1 MKKERKEIYLDKNEN
16 PYKPS
21 KNIIKELESFD
32 IESFRLFPDY
42 SAKEL
47 DLAMANNLNIDKDNI
62 ISVNGMYEAFY
73 CILNSFENKKIL
85 LQEPYRDLYKKILE
99 YSKISYDTIKIKE
112 DYNIDLDALKKI
124 KKSIII
130 TSNPNAETGLFIEN
144 IENYINNSNIYVID
158 ESYISF
164 AWNSALNLIDKYDNL
179 VIISSIAHSH
189 SLSALNINFLI
200 SNKTNIEKFSHIRQK
215 YGINKLS
222 EKIAISSIND
232 KETSIKNISSIILER
247 DKMESLLSK
256 EGFLVLPSKANF
268 LLIKHPNKSSKYI
281 YDELKKNHI
290 FVKSYEDSNVLKDF
304 LRVTISDSK
313 TNSIFLKTLCDII
326 N

>member
-1 MKKERKEIYLDKNEN
+1 MKKEKIYLDKNEN

-73 CILNSFENKKIL
+73 CVLNSFENKKIL
-85 LQEPYRDLYKKILE
+85 LQEPYRDLYKNILE
-99 YSKISYDTIKIKE
+99 YSKIDFEIIKAKE
-112 DYNIDLDALKKI
+112 DYNIDLDAFNSI

-144 IENYINNSNIYVID
+144 IEKYINKNNIYVLD

-164 AWNSALNLIDKYDNL
+164 AWNSALRLIDKYDNL
-179 VIISSIAHSH
+179 IIIYSIAHSH

-200 SNKTNIEKFSHIRQK
+200 SNKINIDKFSNIRQK

-222 EKIAISSIND
+222 EKIAIASIND

-256 EGFLVLPSKANF
+256 EGFLVLPSKSNF
-268 LLIKHPNKSSKYI
+268 LLIKHPNRSSKYI
-281 YDELKKNHI
+281 YDELTKNNI
-290 FVKSYEDSNVLKDF
+290 FVKNYEDSNILKDF
-304 LRVTISDSK
+304 LRVTISDSE
-313 TNSIFLKTLCDII
+313 TNNILLKTLYNIL

>member
-1 MKKERKEIYLDKNEN
+1 MKKEREKIYLDKNEN

-73 CILNSFENKKIL
+73 CVLNSFENKKIF
-85 LQEPYRDLYKKILE
+85 LQEPYRDLYKNILE
-99 YSKISYDTIKIKE
+99 YSKISFDTIKVKE
-112 DYNIDLDALKKI
+112 DYNIDLNAFNKI
-124 KKSIII
+124 KESIII
-130 TSNPNAETGLFIEN
+130 TSNPNAETGLFIED
-144 IENYINNSNIYVID
+144 IEKYINKNNIYVLD

-164 AWNSALNLIDKYDNL
+164 AWNSALRLIDKYDNL
-179 VIISSIAHSH
+179 IIIYSIAHSH

-200 SNKTNIEKFSHIRQK
+200 SNKINIEKFSNIRQK

-222 EKIAISSIND
+222 EKIAIASIND

-247 DKMESLLSK
+247 DKMENLLSK

-281 YDELKKNHI
+281 YDELTKNNI
-290 FVKSYEDSNVLKDF
+290 FVKSYEESNILKDF

-313 TNSIFLKTLCDII
+313 TNNILLKTLYNIL

>member
-1 MKKERKEIYLDKNEN
+1 MKKEREKIYLDKNEN

-73 CILNSFENKKIL
+73 CVLNSFENKKIF
-85 LQEPYRDLYKKILE
+85 LQEPYRDLYKNILE
-99 YSKISYDTIKIKE
+99 YSKISFDTIKVKE
-112 DYNIDLDALKKI
+112 DYNIDLNAFNKI
-124 KKSIII
+124 KESIII
-130 TSNPNAETGLFIEN
+130 TSNPNAETGLFIED
-144 IENYINNSNIYVID
+144 IEKYINKNNIYVLD

-164 AWNSALNLIDKYDNL
+164 AWNSALRLIDKYDNL
-179 VIISSIAHSH
+179 IIIYSIAHSH

-200 SNKTNIEKFSHIRQK
+200 SNKINIEKFSHIRQK

-222 EKIAISSIND
+222 EKIAIASIND

-247 DKMESLLSK
+247 DKMENLLSK
-256 EGFLVLPSKANF
+256 EGFLVLPSKSNF

-281 YDELKKNHI
+281 YDELKKNNI
-290 FVKSYEDSNVLKDF
+290 FVKNYEDSNILKDF

-313 TNSIFLKTLCDII
+313 TNNILLKTLYNIL

>member
-1 MKKERKEIYLDKNEN
+1 MKKEREKIYLDKNEN

-73 CILNSFENKKIL
+73 CVLNSFENKKIL
-85 LQEPYRDLYKKILE
+85 LQEPYRDLYKNILE
-99 YSKISYDTIKIKE
+99 YSKISFDTIKVKE
-112 DYNIDLDALKKI
+112 DYNIDLDAFNKI
-124 KKSIII
+124 KESIII
-130 TSNPNAETGLFIEN
+130 TSNPNAETGLFIED
-144 IENYINNSNIYVID
+144 IEKYINKNNIYVLD

-164 AWNSALNLIDKYDNL
+164 AWNSALRLIDKYDNL
-179 VIISSIAHSH
+179 IIIYSIAHSH

-200 SNKTNIEKFSHIRQK
+200 SNKINIEKFSHIRQK

-222 EKIAISSIND
+222 EKIAIASIND

-247 DKMESLLSK
+247 DKMENLLSK
-256 EGFLVLPSKANF
+256 EGFLVLPSKSNF

-281 YDELKKNHI
+281 YDELKKNNI
-290 FVKSYEDSNVLKDF
+290 FVKNYKDSNILKDF

-313 TNSIFLKTLCDII
+313 TNNILLKTLYNIL

>member
-1 MKKERKEIYLDKNEN
+1 MKKEREKIYLDKNEN

-47 DLAMANNLNIDKDNI
+47 DLAMANNLNIDKNNI

-73 CILNSFENKKIL
+73 CVLNSFENKKIF
-85 LQEPYRDLYKKILE
+85 LQEPYRDLYKNILE
-99 YSKISYDTIKIKE
+99 YSKINFDTIKVKE
-112 DYNIDLDALKKI
+112 DYNIDLDAFNKI
-124 KKSIII
+124 KESIII

-144 IENYINNSNIYVID
+144 IEKYINKNNIYVLD

-164 AWNSALNLIDKYDNL
+164 AWNSALRLIDKYDNL
-179 VIISSIAHSH
+179 IIIYSIAHSY

-200 SNKTNIEKFSHIRQK
+200 SNKINIEKFSYIRQK

-222 EKIAISSIND
+222 EKIAIASIND

-247 DKMESLLSK
+247 DKMENLLSK
-256 EGFLVLPSKANF
+256 EGFLVLPSKSNF

-281 YDELKKNHI
+281 YDELKKNNI
-290 FVKSYEDSNVLKDF
+290 FVKNYEDSNILKDF

-313 TNSIFLKTLCDII
+313 TNNILLKTLYNIL

>member
-16 PYKPS
+16 PYEPS
-21 KNIIKELESFD
+21 KNIIKELENFD
-32 IESFRLFPDY
+32 IESFRLFPNY

-73 CILNSFENKKIL
+73 SILNSFDNRKIL
-85 LQEPYRDLYKKILE
+85 LQEPYRDLYKNILE
-99 YSKISYDTIKIKE
+99 YSKISFETIKMKD
-112 DYNIDLDALKKI
+112 DYNIDLDAFKKI

-130 TSNPNAETGLFIEN
+130 TSNPNAETGLYIEN
-144 IENYINNSNIYVID
+144 IEKYINNNNIYVLD

-164 AWNSALNLIDKYDNL
+164 AWDSAVRLIEKYNNI
-179 VIISSIAHSH
+179 VIIYSIAHSH
-189 SLSALNINFLI
+189 SLSGLNINFLI
-200 SNKTNIEKFSHIRQK
+200 SNKINIDKFSNIRQK

-222 EKIAISSIND
+222 ETIAIASIND
-232 KETSIKNISSIILER
+232 KETVLKNISSIVLER
-247 DKMESLLSK
+247 DKMETLLSK
-256 EGFLVLPSKANF
+256 EGFLVLPSKTNF

-281 YDELKKNHI
+281 YDELKKNSI
-290 FVKSYEDSNVLKDF
+290 FVKNYDESNVLKYF

-313 TNSIFLKTLCDII
+313 TNTILLKALYNII

>member
-1 MKKERKEIYLDKNEN
+1 MKKEKEKIYLDKNEN

-73 CILNSFENKKIL
+73 CILNSFENKKIF
-85 LQEPYRDLYKKILE
+85 LQEPYRDLYKNILE
-99 YSKISYDTIKIKE
+99 YSKISFDTIKVKE
-112 DYNIDLDALKKI
+112 DYNIDLDAFNKI
-124 KKSIII
+124 KESIII
-130 TSNPNAETGLFIEN
+130 TSNPNAETGLFIED
-144 IENYINNSNIYVID
+144 IEKYINKNNIYVLD

-164 AWNSALNLIDKYDNL
+164 AWNSALRLIDKYDNL
-179 VIISSIAHSH
+179 IIIYSIAHSH

-200 SNKTNIEKFSHIRQK
+200 SNKINIEKFSHIRQK

-222 EKIAISSIND
+222 EKIAIASIND
-232 KETSIKNISSIILER
+232 KKTSIKNISSIILER

-256 EGFLVLPSKANF
+256 EGFLVLPSKSNF

-281 YDELKKNHI
+281 YDELKKNSI
-290 FVKSYEDSNVLKDF
+290 FVKNYDESNVLKDF

-313 TNSIFLKTLCDII
+313 TNTILLKALYNII

>member
-1 MKKERKEIYLDKNEN
+1 MKKEKIYLDKNEN

-47 DLAMANNLNIDKDNI
+47 DLAMANNLNINKDNI

-73 CILNSFENKKIL
+73 SILNSFENKKIL
-85 LQEPYRDLYKKILE
+85 LQEPYRDLYKNILE
-99 YSKISYDTIKIKE
+99 YSKISFEIIKVKE
-112 DYNIDLDALKKI
+112 DYNIDLDAFNNI
-124 KKSIII
+124 KDSIII

-144 IENYINNSNIYVID
+144 IEKYLNKNNIYVLD

-164 AWNSALNLIDKYDNL
+164 AWNSTLRLIDKYDNL

-200 SNKTNIEKFSHIRQK
+200 SNKVNIDKFSNIRQK

-222 EKIAISSIND
+222 EKIAIASINN

-281 YDELKKNHI
+281 YNELKKNNI
-290 FVKSYEDSNVLKDF
+290 FVKSYEDGNILKDF
-304 LRVTISDSK
+304 LRVTISDAK
-313 TNSIFLKTLCDII
+313 TNNIFLKTLYNIL

>member
-1 MKKERKEIYLDKNEN
+1 MKKEKKEIYLDKNEN

-73 CILNSFENKKIL
+73 CVLNSFENKKIF
-85 LQEPYRDLYKKILE
+85 LQEPYRDLYKNILE
-99 YSKISYDTIKIKE
+99 YSKIDFEIIKAKE
-112 DYNIDLDALKKI
+112 DYNIDLDAFNSI

-144 IENYINNSNIYVID
+144 IEKYINNNNIYVID

-164 AWNSALNLIDKYDNL
+164 AWNSALRLIDKYDNL
-179 VIISSIAHSH
+179 IIISSIAHSH

-200 SNKTNIEKFSHIRQK
+200 SNKINIEKFSNIRQK

-232 KETSIKNISSIILER
+232 KETVLKNVSSIVLER
-247 DKMESLLSK
+247 DKMESSLSK

-281 YDELKKNHI
+281 YDELKKNSI
-290 FVKSYEDSNVLKDF
+290 FVKSYEDSSVLKDF
-304 LRVTISDSK
+304 LRITISDSK
-313 TNSIFLKTLCDII
+313 TNNILLKTLYNIL

>member
-1 MKKERKEIYLDKNEN
+1 MKKEIKEIRLDKNEN

-47 DLAMANNLNIDKDNI
+47 DLAMASNLNIDKDNI

-85 LQEPYRDLYKKILE
+85 LQEPYRDLYKNILE
-99 YSKISYDTIKIKE
+99 YSKISYDTIKVKE
-112 DYNIDLDALKKI
+112 DYNIDLDALVKI

-130 TSNPNAETGLFIEN
+130 TSNPNAETGLYIEN
-144 IENYINNSNIYVID
+144 IEKYINNNNIYVLD

-164 AWNSALNLIDKYDNL
+164 AWDSAVRLIEKYNNI

-189 SLSALNINFLI
+189 SLSGLNINFLI
-200 SNKTNIEKFSHIRQK
+200 SNKTNIEKFSCIRQK

-222 EKIAISSIND
+222 EKIAIASIND

-247 DKMESLLSK
+247 DKMEILLSK

-268 LLIKHPNKSSKYI
+268 LLIKHPNKNSQYI
-281 YDELKKNHI
+281 YDELKKNNI
-290 FVKSYEDSNVLKDF
+290 YVKNYEESNVLKDF

-313 TNSIFLKTLCDII
+313 TNNILLKVLYNII

>member
-1 MKKERKEIYLDKNEN
+1 MKKERKEIYLDRNEN
-16 PYKPS
+16 PYSPS

-47 DLAMANNLNIDKDNI
+47 DLVMANNLNIDKDNI

-73 CILNSFENKKIL
+73 CVLNSFENKKIF

-99 YSKISYDTIKIKE
+99 YSKISFDAIKMKE
-112 DYNIDLDALKKI
+112 DYNIDLDAFDKI
-124 KKSIII
+124 KNSIII

-144 IENYINNSNIYVID
+144 IENYINNNNIYIID

-164 AWNSALNLIDKYDNL
+164 AWNSALSLIDKYDNL
-179 VIISSIAHSH
+179 IIISSIAHSH

-200 SNKTNIEKFSHIRQK
+200 SNKINIEKFSHIRQK

-247 DKMESLLSK
+247 DKMESLLSR

-281 YDELKKNHI
+281 YDELKKNNI
-290 FVKSYEDSNVLKDF
+290 FVKSYEESNILKDF

-313 TNSIFLKTLCDII
+313 TNNILLKTLYNIV

>member
-1 MKKERKEIYLDKNEN
+1 MKKEREKIYLDKNEN

-73 CILNSFENKKIL
+73 CVLNSFENKKIF
-85 LQEPYRDLYKKILE
+85 LQEPYRDLYKNILE
-99 YSKISYDTIKIKE
+99 YSKISFDTIKVKE
-112 DYNIDLDALKKI
+112 DYNIDLNAFNKI
-124 KKSIII
+124 KESIII
-130 TSNPNAETGLFIEN
+130 TSNPNAETGLFIED
-144 IENYINNSNIYVID
+144 IEKYINKNNIYVLD

-164 AWNSALNLIDKYDNL
+164 AWNSALRLIDKYDNL
-179 VIISSIAHSH
+179 IIIYSIAHSH
-189 SLSALNINFLI
+189 SLPALNINFLI
-200 SNKTNIEKFSHIRQK
+200 SNKINIEKFSNIRQK

-222 EKIAISSIND
+222 EKIAIASIND

-247 DKMESLLSK
+247 DKMENLLSK
-256 EGFLVLPSKANF
+256 EGFLVLPSKSNF

-281 YDELKKNHI
+281 YDELKKNNI
-290 FVKSYEDSNVLKDF
+290 FVKNYKDSNILKDF

-313 TNSIFLKTLCDII
+313 TNNILLKTLYNIL

>member
-1 MKKERKEIYLDKNEN
+1 MKKEREKIYLDKNEN

-73 CILNSFENKKIL
+73 CILNSFENKKIF
-85 LQEPYRDLYKKILE
+85 LQEPYRDLYKNILG
-99 YSKISYDTIKIKE
+99 YSKISFDTIKVKE
-112 DYNIDLDALKKI
+112 DYNIDLNAFNSI

-130 TSNPNAETGLFIEN
+130 TSNPNAETGLFIED
-144 IENYINNSNIYVID
+144 IEKYINNNNIYIID

-164 AWNSALNLIDKYDNL
+164 AWNSALRLIDKYNNL

-200 SNKTNIEKFSHIRQK
+200 SNKINIDKFSNIRQK

-222 EKIAISSIND
+222 EKIAIASIND

-256 EGFLVLPSKANF
+256 EGFLVLPSKSNF
-268 LLIKHPNKSSKYI
+268 LLIKHPNRSSKYI
-281 YDELKKNHI
+281 YDELTKNNI
-290 FVKSYEDSNVLKDF
+290 FVKNYEDSNILKDF
-304 LRVTISDSK
+304 LRVTISDSE
-313 TNSIFLKTLCDII
+313 TNNILLKTLYNIL